1 MEVMRMTTEIFEGF
15 IKLVNDNNAKDLSD
29 LMDNED
35 VKKEFNALFNQHP
48 VYVVKDI
55 NDSVDD
61 FLSKTVSEET
71 FDDIVERFRLSYITD
86 GDIDIIKFNDYV
98 LWDSEMDEREWIEE
112 YDNYE
117 PLKPYIIK
125 LMLGYIKLFD
135 IYNVTFKQI

>member
-1 MEVMRMTTEIFEGF
+1 MTTEIFEGF

-61 FLSKTVSEET
+61 FLSKTLS
-71 FDDIVERFRLSYITD
+71 DDIFNDIIERFRLAYITD

-98 LWDSEMDEREWIEE
+98 LWDSENDEREWIEE
-112 YDNYE
+112 FKDYE
-117 PLKPYIIK
+117 PLKPYIIE
-125 LMLGYIKLFD
+125 LMMEYIRLFD
-135 IYNVTFKQI
+135 IYGVIFKQI

>member
-1 MEVMRMTTEIFEGF
+1 MGVMRMTTEIFEGF

-35 VKKEFNALFNQHP
+35 VKKEFDALFNQHP
-48 VYVVKDI
+48 VYVVEYI
-55 NDSVDD
+55 NNSTYDL
-61 FLSKTVSEET
+61 LSKIVSGET

-98 LWDSEMDEREWIEE
+98 LWDSEMDEREWVEE

-125 LMLGYIKLFD
+125 LMLDYIKLFD